1 MTEIKGKTI
10 CEMSGKV
17 LGEFDE
23 IREFTVKGTSIR
35 VSDAY
40 NQCERCDSVQL
51 WDTEMYWQDTGGGVY
66 HEHMEGY
73 DAVCDKCFH
82 ELKGPDLGR

>member
-10 CEMSGKV
+10 CEMSGQV
-17 LGEFDE
+17 LNPDE
-23 IREFTVKGTSIR
+23 IRELEVGNKTIQ

-40 NQCERCDSVQL
+40 NQCNRCDSVQL
-51 WDTEMYWQDTGGGVY
+51 SVDEMHWQDTMGDGAY
-66 HEHMEGY
+66 HEQMEDY

-82 ELKGPDLGR
+82 QLKKDNKQ